1 MTQLIEYLTE
11 LTGFRDRDV
20 IDTTLVRT
28 LWELLQ
34 PHSVAIYRAVGS
46 PEDQRWMMRARQSS
60 ESPDASAD
68 PLWAEFE
75 DLPPLSEEPE
85 RCQALAGQTT
95 TGLRRGRHVTAFP
108 LSTDRVVFGVAE
120 IETDAALPVQ
130 THEMIGG
137 ILRLYR
143 NFQSLLD
150 YSEHDTL
157 TGLLNRKS
165 FDDSFS
171 KIAAAAPSA
180 PGTAASGR
188 RTTLARAQYF
198 LAMID
203 IDHFKSVN
211 DRYGHLIGDEV
222 LLLLARLMSRSF
234 RSQDR
239 LYRFGGEEFVVV
251 MRCRDNAD
259 AIRVLERFRGTTERQ
274 AFPQV
279 NQITV
284 SIGFTRITAGDSP
297 IGALGRADKAVY
309 YAKEHGR
316 NQVHGYTD
324 LAARGEVD
332 TTEKVGAIELF

>member
-1 MTQLIEYLTE
+1 MIQLIDYLTE

-34 PHSVAIYRAVGS
+34 PDSVAIYRAVGS
-46 PEDQRWMMRARQSS
+46 ADDRRWMTRARQTTDSGDS
-60 ESPDASAD
+60 SAD
-68 PLWAEFE
+68 PLWTEFE
-75 DLPPLSEEPE
+75 DLPLLAEQPE
-85 RCQALAGQTT
+85 RCEALAGQTT
-95 TGLRRGRHVTAFP
+95 TALRDGRHLTAFP
-108 LSTDRVVFGVAE
+108 LSTDRAVFGVAE
-120 IETDAALPVQ
+120 IETRAALAPQ

-171 KIAAAAPSA
+171 KITAGASQAACNPAC
-180 PGTAASGR
+180 GR
-188 RTTLARAQYF
+188 RSVFARGAYF

-239 LYRFGGEEFVVV
+239 LYRFGGEEFVIV

-259 AIRVLERFRGTTERQ
+259 ALRVLERFRGTTELQ
-274 AFPQV
+274 VFPQV
-279 NQITV
+279 NRITV
-284 SIGFTRITAGDSP
+284 SIGFTQIAAGDSP
-297 IGALGRADKAVY
+297 IAALGRADKAVY

-316 NQVHGYTD
+316 NQVHGYSD
-324 LAARGEVD
+324 LAASGEIEIV
-332 TTEKVGAIELF
+332 ENVGAIELF